1 MSASEASFL
10 EVRWQ
15 DKCYSSSYLTPHFL
29 LSSIT
34 VSGPI
39 VVSTETKRR
48 KLFSS
53 GLVIICTLF
62 CKWSTYP
69 PDISVYVVFLILST
83 LGQPNSPTPSAQ
95 LRKL

>member
-15 DKCYSSSYLTPHFL
+15 DKCYSSSYLTHHFL

-34 VSGPI
+34 VYGPI
-39 VVSTETKRR
+39 VVATETKWR

-62 CKWSTYP
+62 CKWSIYP
-69 PDISVYVVFLILST
+69 PGISFYVVFLIVDSW
-83 LGQPNSPTPSAQ
+83 PTELE